1 MKQEIEVGGRKISF
15 DSETFAQQA
24 TAGVMVRSGDT
35 MVLTTIVFGKPLEVA
50 QDFLPLTVEYREHIS
65 AAGKFPGGFFK
76 REGRP
81 TEKEILTCRLIDRTI
96 RPLIPKSINREIQ
109 VSSFIFSA
117 DPDIDPDI
125 LASLGASACLSL
137 SPFPSTGPVATVR
150 VGMVND
156 QLILNP
162 TNTQLLESGLSL
174 VVSAGAK
181 SLVMMEGIAKNI
193 PEEKVL
199 SAIAYGIQESQ
210 KLVGFLSENFSVP
223 KEKVPEPEKA
233 EWEDAI
239 SRIFDQKFSQ
249 VANYPGKTERS
260 AFFDS
265 IKQELVGSLAETV
278 PEKEIKEAFERELRI
293 RVRKH
298 ILETKTRLD
307 GRKPAQIRPI
317 SCEVGLLPRVHGSA
331 LFRRGETQALALV
344 TLGTWANEQRVEG
357 LLEEIKKRF
366 ILHYNFPPFS
376 VGEVKPMR
384 GPGRREIGHGAMA
397 EKALVHL
404 LPPEEGFPYTIRVV
418 SDILESHGSSSM
430 ATVCAGSLALM
441 DAGVPMT
448 APAGG
453 VALGLILQDENTYLI
468 LTDIAGEE
476 DHYGDLD
483 LKIAGTKEGITAIQM
498 DVKTTKLTLEVLR
511 QAFQQSREARCQI
524 LDTMAQVLPAPRPS
538 LSSYAPKI
546 VTLKI
551 PTDKIG
557 AVIGPGGRNIRKI
570 IADTGAE
577 IEIEDD
583 GGVQIIAKDEAA
595 QQKAISVIKGL
606 VEEPIV
612 GQVYNQVKVTRL
624 FPFGAMVEYLPGQE
638 GLVHISELDHRY
650 VNKPDEVVKIGDL
663 IDVKIVGIDNQHRVN
678 LSRKALL
685 PAPPGGTENEPR
697 PGRIDH
703 QSKSNAGGRRQ
714 PNLTHRAYRSGFS
727 KERKH

>member
-125 LASLGASACLSL
+125 LAALGASACLSL

-210 KLVGFLSENFSVP
+210 KLVGFFSENFSVP

-265 IKQELVGSLAETV
+265 IKQELLSNQQWLPSSLAETV

-298 ILETKTRLD
+298 ILETKARLD
-307 GRKPAQIRPI
+307 GRKPDQIRPI

-583 GGVQIIAKDEAA
+583 GGVQIISKDEAA

-663 IDVKIVGIDNQHRVN
+663 IDVKIVGIDDQHRVN

-685 PAPPGGTENEPR
+685 PAPPGGTKNEPR
-697 PGRIDH
+697 PGRTDTRVEVTAA
-703 QSKSNAGGRRQ
+703 AGV
-714 PNLTHRAYRSGFS
+714 NLI
-727 KERKH
+727 